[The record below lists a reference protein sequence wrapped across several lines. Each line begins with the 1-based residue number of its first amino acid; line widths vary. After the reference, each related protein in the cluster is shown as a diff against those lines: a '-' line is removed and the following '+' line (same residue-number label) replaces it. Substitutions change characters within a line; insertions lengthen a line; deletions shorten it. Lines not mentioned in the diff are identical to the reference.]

1 MDSESFPSDPD
12 MVDCLTEAISNFF
25 SVACNLGG
33 PSRMSLFGI
42 MTFSSYP
49 EVIIKKK
56 CRYLAMR
63 YKIILICWY
72 LYIIIFFFTKMGDWT
87 AILCIV
93 APSTYNCSQPGGADL
108 RSIRVILFY
117 ECSDYSL
124 YILYLPL
131 LLTNNLPLELRIH
144 MYNYIDDYQIRSKVH
159 HHIFSV
165 DVEVVHDR
173 ICKN

>member
-1 MDSESFPSDPD
+1 MLLHYYHNIFKYTKWDHLPFFVTARILLVDSESFPSDPD

-49 EVIIKKK
+49 EAIIKKK

-72 LYIIIFFFTKMGDWT
+72 LYIIIFFFLRKW
-87 AILCIV
+87 AIEQLYF
-93 APSTYNCSQPGGADL
+93 ALL
-108 RSIRVILFY
+108 R
-117 ECSDYSL
+117 
-124 YILYLPL
+124 
-131 LLTNNLPLELRIH
+131 LRLITVTSPER
-144 MYNYIDDYQIRSKVH
+144 QIY
-159 HHIFSV
+159 
-165 DVEVVHDR
+165 DQ
-173 ICKN
+173 

>member
-1 MDSESFPSDPD
+1 MLLHYYHNIFKYTKWDHLPFFVIARILLVDSESFPSDPD

-72 LYIIIFFFTKMGDWT
+72 LYIIIFFLRKW
-87 AILCIV
+87 AIEQLYFALLRLRLITV
-93 APSTYNCSQPGGADL
+93 ASPEG
-108 RSIRVILFY
+108 
-117 ECSDYSL
+117 
-124 YILYLPL
+124 
-131 LLTNNLPLELRIH
+131 
-144 MYNYIDDYQIRSKVH
+144 QIY
-159 HHIFSV
+159 
-165 DVEVVHDR
+165 DQ
-173 ICKN
+173 

>member
-1 MDSESFPSDPD
+1 
-12 MVDCLTEAISNFF
+12 
-25 SVACNLGG
+25 
-33 PSRMSLFGI
+33 
-42 MTFSSYP
+42 
-49 EVIIKKK
+49 
-56 CRYLAMR
+56 MR

-144 MYNYIDDYQIRSKVH
+144 MYNYIDDYQIRSNVH
-159 HHIFSV
+159 HITSSV
-165 DVEVVHDR
+165 LMWKSSMIEFAKIKIKVLMISTYATSTIIHSWCTCTCSIPLFRKQTKFWGLYRVCNER
-173 ICKN
+173 

>member
-1 MDSESFPSDPD
+1 MLLHYYHNIFKYTKWDHLPFFVIARILLVDSESFPSDPD

-108 RSIRVILFY
+108 RSIRVILFN
-117 ECSDYSL
+117 ECSDSIV
-124 YILYLPL
+124 YIF
-131 LLTNNLPLELRIH
+131 
-144 MYNYIDDYQIRSKVH
+144 YIFLSYWPTTFR
-159 HHIFSV
+159 
-165 DVEVVHDR
+165 
-173 ICKN
+173 